1 MKKNCL
7 TLLLLQLAFLVQLH
21 AQKPEVK
28 FGKVNEDDLKMAVYA
43 ADSSAHAVILYDYG
57 ETNFRYDVTGDKGW
71 QLEFERTV
79 RIKVLDKEGVSAGDF
94 HIRLY
99 HDGSTSKEKINDI
112 DGITFNL
119 ENGKITKT
127 KLENKNVMQKDEDK
141 FHVGYTFA
149 MPDVREGS
157 VIDVRYKIESDFI
170 FNLQPWRFQY
180 DIPVQWSEYLVS
192 IPEYF
197 IYNHTM
203 LGYNSLFISE
213 ITDTRANLVFTTKS
227 RSDGYVTK
235 TSYEQETVE
244 YIVKRHNVAMK
255 NVPAFEEEDYLTTP
269 DNYLSTYSF
278 ELASTK
284 SSDNVYKDYTRTW
297 EKVNEL
303 MLEDEQF
310 GRAIHQ
316 KGFITD
322 AVELKTS
329 GMTSEKEKTLAIL
342 DLIKKKVRWNGYNA
356 VDADDIKK
364 AWNDGSGSS
373 GEINLI
379 LINAL
384 RSAKINTT
392 PVVLSTRKNGFLNPV
407 HPSISD
413 FNYVVACVVTDGDT
427 MLVDVTEP
435 LAPAGLLPERCLN
448 DKGRLI
454 SESNPGWMSLKPKAS
469 DKHSCTYTFTLDAEG
484 SVIGQAKHIRD
495 GYNALR
501 FRKDVASAA
510 SVDEFYKQKA
520 KNITNLEFTS
530 TLIPTLDSIYKPVEE
545 NAEFTIA
552 DAVDMNSEL
561 ILINPMMF
569 EATTSNP
576 FKLKERVYPVEFS
589 YPTAETIISNW
600 VLPEGYVIDQIP
612 KPIALAL
619 PGNSGKFTYNV
630 TQLGNNVMITSII
643 KINQTTFVHDEYA
656 YLKEFFNQIIAKQAE
671 NIVIKKL

>member
-1 MKKNCL
+1 MKKFIL
-7 TLLLLQLAFLVQLH
+7 MLLLLQLAFLVQLH
-21 AQKPEVK
+21 AQKPDVK
-28 FGKVNEDDLKMAVYA
+28 FGKVNEDDLKMAVYT

-94 HIRLY
+94 HIQLY
-99 HDGSTSKEKINDI
+99 HDGSASKEKINDI

-127 KLENKNVMQKDEDK
+127 KLEKKNIMQKDEDK
-141 FHVGYTFA
+141 FHIGYTFA
-149 MPDVREGS
+149 MPNVREGS
-157 VIDVRYKIESDFI
+157 VIDVRYKIESDFL

-244 YIVKRHNVAMK
+244 YKVKRHNVAMK

-269 DNYLSTYSF
+269 NNYLSTYSF

-297 EKVNEL
+297 EKINEL
-303 MLEDEQF
+303 MLESEKF
-310 GRAIHQ
+310 GKAIHP
-316 KGFITD
+316 KGFIAD
-322 AVELKTS
+322 EVEIKTS
-329 GMTSEKEKTLAIL
+329 GITTEKEKTLAIL
-342 DLIKKKVRWNGYNA
+342 DMVKKKVRWNGYNSES
-356 VDADDIKK
+356 ADDLRK

-384 RSAKINTT
+384 RSAKINAT
-392 PVVLSTRKNGFLNPV
+392 PVALSTRKNGFLNPV

-427 MLVDVTEP
+427 MLVDATEP

-454 SESNPGWMSLKPKAS
+454 SESNPGWISLKPKAS
-469 DKHSCTYTFTLDAEG
+469 DKHSCTYNFTLDAEG
-484 SVIGQAKHIRD
+484 TVIGQAKHIRD
-495 GYNALR
+495 GYNALS
-501 FRKDVASAA
+501 FRKSLAA
-510 SVDEFYKQKA
+510 ATSVEEFYKQKA

-530 TLIPTLDSIYKPVEE
+530 KLIPTLDSIYKPVEE
-545 NAEFTIA
+545 NTEFTIA
-552 DAVDMNSEL
+552 DAVDMNSGL

-630 TQLGNNVMITSII
+630 VQNGNNVMITSII